1 MAEAGFITGI
11 IGLCLELVILVMV
24 IILGAAILGASFSA
38 LSAI

>member
-11 IGLCLELVILVMV
+11 IGLCLELVILVMA
-24 IILGAAILGASFSA
+24 IILGAAIIGAS